1 MGRSNKGGAANWFGD
16 VAQRAQTDGFPALL
30 EREHEHEHQT
40 DRQTDTPNKSNS
52 PASPRKT
59 RLRTD
64 WR

>member
-40 DRQTDTPNKSNS
+40 DRQTRQTSQTHQPRRAK
-52 PASPRKT
+52 PASELTGVR
-59 RLRTD
+59 
-64 WR
+64 